1 MLTLRLSV
9 LRYYVAC
16 ASLLL
21 TTAYSSIKLSCDNIQ
36 TTHRQYR
43 IRDIASLY
51 HLRVRLIVD
60 ETWPSEMQ
68 AERGASAVAYQVK
81 AEFAVATFH
90 TVVSFSLR
98 DVCFSH
104 YYLKM
109 IDERLHIIVDLRFR
123 RKIEYRNIGVIRSVG
138 QLFEGL
144 ADDAQA
150 LPHFFLPDEK
160 TIVCVAVL

>member
-68 AERGASAVAYQVK
+68 AERGPTTITDQVE
-81 AEFAVATFH
+81 AQFAVAAFH
-90 TVVSFSLR
+90 TVVYLSFRNVGL
-98 DVCFSH
+98 SH
-104 YYLKM
+104 HNLEV
-109 IDERLHIIVDLRFR
+109 IDERLHIIIYLLLWR
-123 RKIEYRNIGVIRSVG
+123 
-138 QLFEGL
+138 
-144 ADDAQA
+144 
-150 LPHFFLPDEK
+150 
-160 TIVCVAVL
+160 